1 VASVDT
7 PDDQLTLLS
16 SGRVPTN
23 PWIWNDDIPNSE
35 LAARLG
41 SKHAWDP
48 RGRQYWYEGFESA
61 VLQWNTAFIGAST
74 LTRSNVTSWIG
85 QYSAC
90 NLIPAVAG
98 NGMTMTKSFV
108 RPRNYRIG
116 LQIFFSCDSA
126 NWVSIEFQN
135 NHYTGARRYRSDLV
149 IDRASGELDITTGGA
164 PVAVGRVFNN
174 RADAHFW
181 HQIKLVC
188 DFSTNYYQRLLFDGV
203 EYDLT
208 QYRMDSIGSGIAE
221 RFDINII
228 TRNGAGG
235 ISNIYFDEIVY
246 SDMEP

>member
-1 VASVDT
+1 MASVDT
-7 PDDQLTLLS
+7 PDDQLTVLS

-23 PWIWNDDIPNSE
+23 PWIWNDDIPNNE
-35 LAARLG
+35 VAARLG

-74 LTRSNVTSWIG
+74 LTRSNVTSWVG
-85 QYSAC
+85 QYSAV
-90 NLIPAVAG
+90 NNIPAVLN
-98 NGMTMTKSFV
+98 NGMNMTKSFV

-126 NWVSIEFQN
+126 DWNTIEFQN
-135 NHYTGARRYRSDLV
+135 NHYTGARRYRSDLS
-149 IDRASGELDITTGGA
+149 IDRPSGQISITTGMFNI
-164 PVAVGRVFNN
+164 VVGRLFNN
-174 RADAHFW
+174 RADPHFW

-208 QYRMDSIGSGIAE
+208 QYPLDSIVSGIAE
-221 RFDINII
+221 RFDVNII
-228 TRNGAGG
+228 TRNSGAG